1 MSVTEVGFEPRTLV
15 DVLRLRAQLHPDETA
30 YVYLADGEEPR
41 ARLTFDQLDR
51 QARALGARLQGLGGA
66 GECVPLLYPPGL
78 EFIAAFFGCMYAG
91 CIAVPLPLPRGGGSL
106 TQLSDIVEDTSTRI
120 VLTTNAALGRIQRA
134 LNGGVEKSVTHSL
147 IWLPSDDT
155 NPDIAQGLRSQAV
168 DPEAIAYLQYTSG
181 STSNRK
187 GVMVSHANVIENLRS
202 IERSFQHTPDSV
214 YVSWLPHFHDL
225 GLVGGILQ
233 PLFHGCLDVLLSPT
247 AFVQR
252 PVRWLR
258 AISSYRGTHTNS
270 PNYGYD
276 LCVRRTNSTQREGL
290 DSSSLTVALNG
301 AEPIRHTTL
310 DDFSTQFAACGFKPE
325 AFMPAYGLAEAT
337 LVVSS
342 GAKGEEPIT
351 RSLDA
356 ASLELDRVVPAS
368 PGVEQHTLVGC
379 GRVLSDTQVLIVEP
393 GSDKVCGSDQIGEIC
408 VAGPA
413 VAKGYWKREDDTH
426 ETFVAGLDTHT
437 NQVFLRTGDLGFVA
451 DEELFVTGRIKDLI
465 IIRGANH
472 YPQDLE
478 WTTERAHPSL
488 RPGCG
493 AAFAIE
499 HDGEERVVIVQELE
513 RDFLRDPD
521 TENIGQ
527 AIVGAIA
534 EQHEI
539 QVIGVG
545 LLKTGRVPRTSSGK
559 IQRGLCRKR
568 YLENTLDMVGMYL
581 PLRPRQPSEPTNEQE
596 TDETMSPPVSAD
608 SLIQWL
614 RRYAG
619 QRLNSH
625 LMDERRSIAPHVV
638 LDFGNQG
645 MFGLQTPV
653 ELGGIGLG
661 EVDTLR
667 VLMQLG
673 AIDQTLAMM
682 VIVHNTLGIRPILR
696 YATPTTRR
704 RLVPRLA
711 SGRELVAF
719 ALTEPQAG
727 SNPQSIVSTATPTGR
742 EGGWRLDGHKSWSGT
757 AGWASV
763 LNVFVQNLDASGTP
777 AGTSGFVVSRDTHG
791 VRIGD
796 ESLTMGMRAMVQNS
810 IHLEDA
816 PVASEDCLGVPGD
829 GMQVARDA
837 MMHGR
842 LHIGATCVGGMKR
855 CLQLMLRYA
864 GRRSISTGRLIEN
877 PVLLERMGA
886 INAACAAIEALVIY
900 LAERLDQS
908 KEVPVEAYVV
918 CKTAGPEWLWY
929 AADSL
934 MQCLGGRGYIET
946 NVAPQLLRDARVTR
960 ILEGPTEAL
969 QMFLGSRLANNPESL
984 LEFIA
989 QELGGRGIAE
999 RLATG
1004 AEEIMTRCND
1014 AAGADRLTATRWGYA
1029 LLGRVATD
1037 ALLCAAISYKASAQA
1052 QEQRYVE
1059 WAKSNFEDS
1068 LRSALTERPAERFL
1082 SEGMDP
1088 GVLAQAYTK
1097 AIGDLEQSL
1106 PGEDHELDTLLHRR
1120 LPEPPGRRVTPP
1132 QNEEPDSPPSAP
1144 AKPRD
1149 TAAGVDDIAQF
1160 VVQWLSSELKL
1171 PAGRIDTGGSFFDYG
1186 LDSVTAV
1193 MLAAALEDNLDISL
1207 PAEIAYDFPV
1217 IRVFCAEVTRRV
1229 RAGKPAVSG
1238 PLPE

>member
-51 QARALGARLQGLGGA
+51 QARAIGARLQGLGGT

-78 EFIAAFFGCMYAG
+78 DFIAAFFGCMYAG
-91 CIAVPLPLPRGGGSL
+91 CIAVPLPLPRAGGSL
-106 TQLSDIVEDTSTRI
+106 TQLSEIVEDTSTRI
-120 VLTTNAALGRIQRA
+120 VLTTNAAHGRIQRA
-134 LNGGVEKSVTHSL
+134 LNSGVENSVTHSL

-155 NPDIAQGLRSQAV
+155 NPAIAQGLRSQPV
-168 DPEAIAYLQYTSG
+168 DPDAIAYLQYTSG

-187 GVMVSHANVIENLRS
+187 GVMVSHGNVIENLRG
-202 IERSFQHTPDSV
+202 IERSFQHTPDSE

-270 PNYGYD
+270 SNYGYD
-276 LCVRRTNSTQREGL
+276 LCVRRITAAQREGL
-290 DSSSLTVALNG
+290 DLSSLAVALNG
-301 AEPIRHTTL
+301 AEPVRHTTL
-310 DDFSTQFAACGFKPE
+310 EHFSTQFAVCGFRPE

-342 GAKGEEPIT
+342 GAKGEAPVT

-379 GRVLSDTQVLIVEP
+379 GRVLPDTRVLIVEP
-393 GSDKVCGSDQIGEIC
+393 DSTNLCESDQIGEIC

-413 VAKGYWKREDDTH
+413 VAKGYWKREDDTR
-426 ETFVAGLDTHT
+426 ETFVVGFDGNT

-478 WTTERAHPSL
+478 WTTERAHPAL

-513 RDFLRDPD
+513 RDFLRNPD

-539 QVIGVG
+539 QVVGVG
-545 LLKTGRVPRTSSGK
+545 LLKTGSVPRTSSGK

-568 YLENTLDMVGMYL
+568 YLENTLDTVGMYL
-581 PLRPRQPSEPTNEQE
+581 PSMPRQANELTNEQE
-596 TDETMSPPVSAD
+596 MDETMSPPVSAD
-608 SLIQWL
+608 SVIQWL
-614 RRYAG
+614 RSYAG
-619 QRLNSH
+619 ERLNSH

-645 MFGLQTPV
+645 IFGLQTPV
-653 ELGGIGLG
+653 ELGGLGLG

-667 VLMQLG
+667 VLIQLG

-696 YATPTTRR
+696 YATPATRR

-727 SNPQSIVSTATPTGR
+727 SNPQSIVSTATPTGP
-742 EGGWRLDGHKSWSGT
+742 GGWRLDGHKIWSGT
-757 AGWASV
+757 AGWANV
-763 LNVFVQNLDASGTP
+763 LNVFVQNLDASGMP
-777 AGTSGFVVSRDTHG
+777 AGTSGFVVSRDARG

-796 ESLTMGMRAMVQNS
+796 EALTMGMRAMVQNS
-810 IHLEDA
+810 IHLEDV
-816 PVASEDCLGVPGD
+816 PVASENCLGVSGD
-829 GMQVARDA
+829 GMRVAQDA

-864 GRRSISTGRLIEN
+864 SRRSVSTGPLIDN

-886 INAACAAIEALVIY
+886 INAACVAIEALVIY
-900 LAERLDQS
+900 LAERLDQT
-908 KEVPVEAYVV
+908 KEVPIEAYVV

-934 MQCLGGRGYIET
+934 MQCLGGRGYIES

-984 LEFIA
+984 LGFIA

-1004 AEEIMTRCND
+1004 AEEIMTRCTD
-1014 AAGADRLTATRWGYA
+1014 AAVANRLTATRWGYA

-1037 ALLCAAISYKASAQA
+1037 ALMYAAISHKASAQA

-1068 LRSALTERPAERFL
+1068 LGSALSERPAERFL

-1088 GVLAQAYTK
+1088 GALEQAYTE
-1097 AIGDLEQSL
+1097 AIGDLEQTL
-1106 PGEDHELDTLLHRR
+1106 PGEDHELDSLLQRR
-1120 LPEPPGRRVTPP
+1120 LPQRSGRHVTPP
-1132 QNEEPDSPPSAP
+1132 QNEEPDLPPRPP
-1144 AKPRD
+1144 AKPQD
-1149 TAAGVDDIAQF
+1149 PAARVDDIAEF

-1171 PAGRIDTGGSFFDYG
+1171 PTGRIDTGGSFFDYG

-1193 MLAAALEDNLDISL
+1193 MLAAALEDKLDISL
-1207 PAEIAYDFPV
+1207 PAEMAYDFPL

-1229 RAGKPAVSG
+1229 RAGKSSVSG
-1238 PLPE
+1238 PPPE